1 MREKIWGKVI
11 DEEGRCTHY
20 HQENDI
26 VALKCSDCEKYFS
39 CYHCHD
45 ELENHVFRATDKE
58 DFPVL
63 CGHCGTKLNFND
75 YSRGECIKCSSA
87 FNPNCHRH
95 WQVYF
100 NE

>member
-1 MREKIWGKVI
+1 MI

-45 ELENHVFRATDKE
+45 ELENHLFRATDKE

-63 CGHCGTKLNFND
+63 
-75 YSRGECIKCSSA
+75 
-87 FNPNCHRH
+87 
-95 WQVYF
+95 
-100 NE
+100 

>member
-45 ELENHVFRATDKE
+45 ELENHLFR
-58 DFPVL
+58 
-63 CGHCGTKLNFND
+63 
-75 YSRGECIKCSSA
+75 
-87 FNPNCHRH
+87 
-95 WQVYF
+95 
-100 NE
+100 

>member
-1 MREKIWGKVI
+1 MKGEFYCEKKSGGKVI

-45 ELENHVFRATDKE
+45 WIRESF
-58 DFPVL
+58 
-63 CGHCGTKLNFND
+63 
-75 YSRGECIKCSSA
+75 I
-87 FNPNCHRH
+87 
-95 WQVYF
+95 
-100 NE
+100 